1 MSRRLRAS
9 LLVAASSTLALGI
22 LAAGDAGAADVK
34 GYGMNRYEPSER
46 GSQWFSSE
54 SLDFDG
60 KVQPAAGLV
69 ADWGFKP
76 QQIRQLPSEGG
87 NLVANVENQL
97 ALHLGAALTVA
108 GRVQIG
114 FNLPIYAV
122 DSGSAVNRFDGTTY
136 AKPAN
141 SFALGDL
148 RLNAQVRLVG
158 EPHDAFRLGI
168 GLQFWA
174 PTGKADNFTG
184 DEKFKIQPHL
194 NVAGDVDIFTYSVRA
209 GFLYRGISGDQRSYV
224 LTPIGN
230 EITWGASAGVKVLDG
245 NLILGP
251 ELMGSFAVNNGPAIP
266 DKAFAPGSLLIG
278 GHYRAGDFVV
288 GLAAG
293 PGISHASGT
302 AAFRTLASLEWA
314 PLAAKEAPPPPPEKD
329 SDGDGIV
336 DSKDACPAVPGV
348 ANNDPKKNGC
358 PADRDEDGIL
368 DKDDACPDVKGVAN
382 ADPKKNGCPADRDED
397 GIIDAED
404 ACPDVKGVKDA
415 DPKKNGCPP
424 DRDGDG
430 IVDAEDAC
438 PDVKGVKSD
447 DPKRNGCPPDRDG
460 DGILDDVDACPDA
473 AGPPNDDPK
482 KNGCPKVAVMNGQ
495 IRIFEQVKFKT
506 ASAVILKESDEI
518 LDMVAKTLKDHP
530 EIKHVRVEGHTDNQG
545 NAGYNKGLSQQRANS
560 VMAALVK
567 RGIDKKRME
576 AKGWGQEK
584 PIAPNDTEAGRQD
597 NRRVEFHITEDG
609 KPETPT
615 TGATPATK
623 PATPPA
629 TKPAT
634 PPPAKP
640 ATPPPAK
647 PATPPP
653 AKPATPP
660 AKPTTPA
667 PAPTTAPKK

>member
-9 LLVAASSTLALGI
+9 LLVASSTLALG
-22 LAAGDAGAADVK
+22 LVASSNAGAAGQTIT

-69 ADWGFKP
+69 ADWGYKP
-76 QQIRQLPSEGG
+76 QQIRDTSN
-87 NLVANVENQL
+87 NLTPIVEDQL

-114 FNLPIYAV
+114 FNLPVYAWNKGADV
-122 DSGSAVNRFDGTTY
+122 TRYDGDKYTNSAGAGV
-136 AKPAN
+136 
-141 SFALGDL
+141 GDL
-148 RLNAQVRLVG
+148 RLGVQARLIG

-174 PTGKADNFTG
+174 PTGKVDNFTG
-184 DEKFKIQPHL
+184 DGKIRLQPHV
-194 NVAGDVDIFTYSVRA
+194 NIAGDIDIFTYSARA
-209 GFLYRGISGDQRSYV
+209 GFLYRGLSQSYV

-230 EITWGASAGVKVLDG
+230 ELTWGVSAGVKLLDG

-251 ELMGSFAVNNGPAIP
+251 ELMGAIAVKDTGDIAGKNV
-266 DKAFAPGSLLIG
+266 FPGSLLIG
-278 GHYRAGDFVV
+278 GHYRAGDFVL
-288 GLAAG
+288 GIGAG

-314 PLAAKEAPPPPPEKD
+314 PLPGKEAPPPPPEKD

-382 ADPKKNGCPADRDED
+382 ADPKKNGCPADRDDD

-438 PDVKGVKSD
+438 PDVKGVKSE

-473 AGPPNDDPK
+473 AGPANDDPK

-506 ASAVILKESDEI
+506 ASAVILPESDNI
-518 LDMVAKTLKDHP
+518 LDLVAKTLKDHP

-545 NAGYNKGLSQQRANS
+545 NAAYNKGLSQQRANS
-560 VMAALVK
+560 VMTALVK

-629 TKPAT
+629 KPAT
-634 PPPAKP
+634 PPAKP

-653 AKPATPP
+653 AKPVTPP

>member
-9 LLVAASSTLALGI
+9 LLVASSTLALG
-22 LAAGDAGAADVK
+22 LVAAGDAGAADPVK

-60 KVQPAAGLV
+60 KVQPAAGLI
-69 ADWGFKP
+69 ADWGYKP
-76 QQIRQLPSEGG
+76 QQIRQSATDGG
-87 NLVANVENQL
+87 ALVANVENQL
-97 ALHLGAALTVA
+97 ALHLGAALTLA
-108 GRVQIG
+108 GRFQLG

-122 DSGSAVNRFDGTTY
+122 DSGSDVNRFDGSSY
-136 AKPAN
+136 AAPKN
-141 SFALGDL
+141 SFNVGDL
-148 RLNAQVRLVG
+148 RLNAQARLLG
-158 EPHDAFRLGI
+158 DAHGAFRLAI

-174 PTGKADNFTG
+174 PTGKANNFTG
-184 DEKFKIQPHL
+184 DEKFKIQPHV
-194 NVAGDVDIFTYSVRA
+194 NVAGDVDMFTYSARA
-209 GFLYRGISGDQRSYV
+209 GYLYRGISGDQQSYV

-251 ELMGSFAVNNGPAIP
+251 EIMGSFAVNNGPTITN
-266 DKAFAPGSLLIG
+266 KAYVPGSLLIG

-314 PLAAKEAPPPPPEKD
+314 PLPGKEAPPPPPEKD

-368 DKDDACPDVKGVAN
+368 DKDDACPDVKGVAD
-382 ADPKKNGCPADRDED
+382 ADPKKNGCPADRDND
-397 GIIDAED
+397 GIPDAQD
-404 ACPDVKGVKDA
+404 ACPDLKGVANADA
-415 DPKKNGCPP
+415 TKNGCPP

-430 IVDAEDAC
+430 IYDDVDAC
-438 PDVKGVKSD
+438 PDVKGVKSE

-460 DGILDDVDACPDA
+460 DGILDDVDACPDV
-473 AGPPNDDPK
+473 AGPPNSDPK

-584 PIAPNDTEAGRQD
+584 PIAPNDTEVGRQD

-609 KPETPT
+609 KPGDT
-615 TGATPATK
+615 TT
-623 PATPPA
+623 
-629 TKPAT
+629 T

-640 ATPPPAK
+640 ATPPAKPATPPAKPATPPAK

-667 PAPTTAPKK
+667 PATTTAPKK